1 MPTELYLVRHGE
13 SVANV
18 EPIIAGM
25 RGDVG
30 LTDRGREQARLLER
44 RLHAEGLRADWLYAS
59 TLPRAWETAQY
70 VARALQLPIQPDDEL
85 HELRPGDA
93 DGLTVDQWRER
104 YGGGGGVV
112 DRPGRRDPFHAFS
125 PGGEPWAAFLV
136 RAGAALTAL
145 VDRHP
150 DETVVAVCHAGVVEV
165 SFFLAFGLG
174 GTANRVAFATL
185 NTSITR
191 WRHYRSHPGGRR
203 DWTVVTFDDAAH
215 LTDTPALH
223 ETARAP
229 GSSGVGGGQ
238 SGVRTAWMTWRRRA
252 ARSVSRFGPSAIGSM
267 SVIKWARTAAPWGRS
282 RVIVSAESR
291 SRSQE
296 AVVPRGTRPI
306 WAQRIPSPLWWNSA
320 PSCSAAPSS
329 V

>member
-30 LTDRGREQARLLER
+30 LTDRGREQARLLEL
-44 RLHAEGLRADWLYAS
+44 RLHAEGLRADQLYAS

-70 VARALQLPIQPDDEL
+70 VARALRLPVQPDDEL

-104 YGGGGGVV
+104 YG
-112 DRPGRRDPFHAFS
+112 DPAAPPARRDPFRPFS
-125 PGGEPWAAFLV
+125 PGGETWAAFLV

-150 DETVVAVCHAGVVEV
+150 DETVVAVCHAGVVEA

-174 GTANRVAFATL
+174 ATANRVSFATL

-191 WRHYRSHPGGRR
+191 WRHHQPGGRR
-203 DWTVVTFDDAAH
+203 DWTAVTFNDAAH
-215 LTDTPALH
+215 LIG
-223 ETARAP
+223 AR
-229 GSSGVGGGQ
+229 
-238 SGVRTAWMTWRRRA
+238 
-252 ARSVSRFGPSAIGSM
+252 
-267 SVIKWARTAAPWGRS
+267 
-282 RVIVSAESR
+282 
-291 SRSQE
+291 
-296 AVVPRGTRPI
+296 
-306 WAQRIPSPLWWNSA
+306 
-320 PSCSAAPSS
+320 
-329 V
+329 